1 MNKHTKE
8 LVEQIDTLVKESSG
22 ENDASELE
30 KLRRDAALR
39 ENVSREIE
47 EFSRLFPD
55 TDVDEIPDEVWEACS
70 DGSGICAQYALYLR
84 RREVENKSA
93 QTKNLENQAAAVPYV
108 KNAEENIYFTPEA
121 VSKMTRAEVDKNYSA
136 ILESMKKWK

>member
-8 LVEQIDTLVKESSG
+8 LVEEIDTLVKNSS
-22 ENDASELE
+22 EDNNTSELE
-30 KLRRDAALR
+30 ELRREKSLR

-47 EFSRLFPD
+47 EFSKLFPD
-55 TDVDEIPDEVWEACS
+55 TDVDEIPDEVWEACP

-93 QTKNLENQAAAVPYV
+93 HTKNLENQASAVPYV
-108 KNAEENIYFTPEA
+108 KNTEETMYFTPEA